1 MNNSFLLVNKTLY
14 AIVFCTMIKSTKISG
29 NKQKLFLYYLFFVQ
43 AIYSE
48 LSTVTNIYYDTIES
62 NNTILHDSRLQE
74 FKSGLLRVK
83 HETQN

>member
-1 MNNSFLLVNKTLY
+1 
-14 AIVFCTMIKSTKISG
+14 MIKSTKIFG

-48 LSTVTNIYYDTIES
+48 LSPVTKIYYHTIES

>member
-48 LSTVTNIYYDTIES
+48 LSPVTKIYYTIES